1 MAKQIL
7 QGKRKDMFYMEPEDV
22 CVVGHDTD
30 DGPEHPLYDE
40 RVKHPLDEGM
50 VRNIMYQGVIEPIIV
65 RKDGD
70 VPQVV
75 AGRRRTLHARE
86 ANRRLREQGAE
97 TIKLPVLHRKG
108 TDAAM
113 AGIMISENEVRR
125 DDGPLAKARKAAW
138 LEDQGNDA
146 EEIATIF
153 GVTTQAVKNW
163 LALRECDDVVLQA
176 VEDGLLSAT
185 AAAKLAKLDRKAQR
199 ASWREMQ
206 AEGGKATVKAAE
218 AKTREKKGSTKG
230 EKGGTATVSLAP
242 GKRRIQAVLAVAETG
257 GGLEPNVVR
266 ALRWVLG
273 EADSTQ
279 VKGLTGLLR
288 EIDEEKAR
296 KVEAKRTKSG
306 GKKAPP
312 KAK

>member
-1 MAKQIL
+1 MAKQAL
-7 QGKRKDMFYMEPEDV
+7 PGKRGNYFHMEPEDV
-22 CVVGHDTD
+22 CVIGHDTD

-50 VRNIMYQGVIEPIIV
+50 IVNIMYQGVLEPILI
-65 RKDGD
+65 RKDGE
-70 VPQVV
+70 VPEVV

-86 ANRRLREQGAE
+86 ANRRLREQGKA
-97 TIKLPVLHRKG
+97 TVKIPAIARKG
-108 TDAAM
+108 SDKDM
-113 AGIMISENEVRR
+113 AGIMISENEIRR

-146 EEIATIF
+146 EEIAVIF
-153 GVTTQAVKNW
+153 GVTPQAVKNW

-218 AKTREKKGSTKG
+218 AKTREKKGGSKG

-242 GKRRIQAVLAVAETG
+242 GKRRIQAVLAAAQDG
-257 GGLEPNVVR
+257 GGLEPSVVR

-273 EADSTQ
+273 EMDSTQ
-279 VKGLTGLLR
+279 IKGLTGLLR

-296 KVEAKRTKSG
+296 KAEAKRAKNG

-312 KAK
+312 KAG